1 MNFRKWCYEIQ
12 LTINEMKFLIT
23 DDIEIEYW
31 ISILKWNSNDD
42 IDLLFGYIDTWLLWT
57 IKRLSFDNQPEV

>member
-23 DDIEIEYW
+23 DDIEIEY
-31 ISILKWNSNDD
+31 
-42 IDLLFGYIDTWLLWT
+42 
-57 IKRLSFDNQPEV
+57 